1 MIFVSYMMIF
11 FGHTTEKNEFLL
23 AAALLGLQDQ
33 NAEKETTLMVIL
45 ESQTKLKYIRGE
57 M

>member
-1 MIFVSYMMIF
+1 MIF
-11 FGHTTEKNEFLL
+11 FWAYNTQKNEFLL

-33 NAEKETTLMVIL
+33 NAEKETTLTVIL

-57 M
+57 MWLPE

>member
-1 MIFVSYMMIF
+1 MMIF
-11 FGHTTEKNEFLL
+11 FGHATEKKNEFLL

>member
-1 MIFVSYMMIF
+1 MIF

-57 M
+57 MWLPE

>member
-1 MIFVSYMMIF
+1 MIF

-23 AAALLGLQDQ
+23 ATALLGLQDQ
-33 NAEKETTLMVIL
+33 NVEKETTLMVIL

-57 M
+57 MWLPE